1 MQEKR
6 IVFIKNEINGKIKIG
21 DYKTLAS
28 ILGVPRSTAVS
39 KYQRNNEKAVLIL
52 RDIINNKE
60 KLIDKLQKKYLSK

>member
-6 IVFIKNEINGKIKIG
+6 IVSIKTEINEKIKIG

-28 ILGVPRSTAVS
+28 VLRVPRSTAVS
-39 KYQRNNEKAVLIL
+39 KYQRNNETAVLVL
-52 RDIINNKE
+52 REIINNKE